1 MPKKVTEKQKKEI
14 SDAFV
19 NGVSIKEIS
28 LMYDF
33 SIITITNQLKKIL
46 GKDKFEQIKNKDFR
60 KEKSAEKK
68 FPTLEHKTKK
78 NKDKSQSFQETQD
91 IKFDNVENFPEQSFF
106 EVIPI
111 CSEVDFDKRKDFTSE
126 PIKEVDFPKIVF
138 MIVDKKTELDFKYL
152 KDYPRWQFLSEDE
165 LNRKTIEIFEDIKIA
180 KSFCKKEQKV
190 IKVPNTN
197 VFKIV
202 APLLLKRGISRI
214 VMPDKLI
221 AL

>member
-1 MPKKVTEKQKKEI
+1 
-14 SDAFV
+14 
-19 NGVSIKEIS
+19 
-28 LMYDF
+28 
-33 SIITITNQLKKIL
+33 
-46 GKDKFEQIKNKDFR
+46 
-60 KEKSAEKK
+60 
-68 FPTLEHKTKK
+68 
-78 NKDKSQSFQETQD
+78 
-91 IKFDNVENFPEQSFF
+91 
-106 EVIPI
+106 
-111 CSEVDFDKRKDFTSE
+111 
-126 PIKEVDFPKIVF
+126 

-190 IKVPNTN
+190 IKVTNTN

>member
-1 MPKKVTEKQKKEI
+1 
-14 SDAFV
+14 
-19 NGVSIKEIS
+19 
-28 LMYDF
+28 MYDF

-46 GKDKFEQIKNKDFR
+46 GKDIFEQIKNKDFR
-60 KEKSAEKK
+60 KEKSAKK
-68 FPTLEHKTKK
+68 KLPSLEHETKK
-78 NKDKSQSFQETQD
+78 NKDKSQSFHETQD

-111 CSEVDFDKRKDFTSE
+111 CSEIDLDKRKDFTSE

-190 IKVPNTN
+190 IKVTNTN